1 MSKRNTERQE
11 KRMSKLAS
19 TQERAVMRQIE
30 KQSKWS
36 RREEQNF
43 YRAISSFGVDCLD
56 KANNVF
62 AWDRFKE
69 IGNLN

>member
-1 MSKRNTERQE
+1 
-11 KRMSKLAS
+11 MSKLAS

-43 YRAISSFGVDCLD
+43 YRALASFGVDCLD
-56 KANNVF
+56 KENGVY

-69 IGNLN
+69 IGQLDKKLDETSTD